1 MGYISES
8 EKPTGPKYP
17 SNQTTRQDGVGVV
30 VKLLKID
37 FHGLDWGI
45 SDK

>member
-1 MGYISES
+1 LFERIL
-8 EKPTGPKYP
+8 
-17 SNQTTRQDGVGVV
+17 RRVGVGVV

-37 FHGLDWGI
+37 FHGLDQGI